1 MYWLSVP
8 RRRSSRRGSG
18 GGAGA
23 RVLAGRTSGLPGRRA
38 ARVARAGVRHPSCC
52 RADVVS
58 ILPPAPE
65 VPTFQTNGVA
75 GRGLGR
81 ERVGQ
86 GPGRDRVGRRW
97 CRRASRCWGRASW
110 RPGRAS
116 RRCGG
121 DRGTGG
127 KHWCGRGRSGPGG
140 VALASTACTPG
151 HGGSRRRECGRASGR
166 DGRTGERRRRCTIVG
181 TGCGLRRNV
190 DSLSGVEA
198 GTLLPNGDVLVTMG
212 VTRTRGCLVD
222 WCSAD
227 RCLADRCLSFDRSL
241 CRGGLGRKRRRADGI
256 DVLLQGALLVLL
268 LLLHRRRR
276 SAW

>member
-38 ARVARAGVRHPSCC
+38 PAMMAAGGARGEGWGAAPQLLPYGCGLDPASSAGGADFPNQRGRGAGVG
-52 RADVVS
+52 A
-58 ILPPAPE
+58 
-65 VPTFQTNGVA
+65 
-75 GRGLGR
+75 
-81 ERVGQ
+81 
-86 GPGRDRVGRRW
+86 
-97 CRRASRCWGRASW
+97 
-110 RPGRAS
+110 
-116 RRCGG
+116 
-121 DRGTGG
+121 
-127 KHWCGRGRSGPGG
+127 GPGG
-140 VALASTACTPG
+140 SQVVRTGEQVLGTGQLASRAGEQAVRRRPRYRRQGLARQGAALASTACTPG

-166 DGRTGERRRRCTIVG
+166 DKRMGERRRCCTIVG

-190 DSLSGVEA
+190 DSLSGVDA

-227 RCLADRCLSFDRSL
+227 RCADRCLADRCLSFDRSL
-241 CRGGLGRKRRRADGI
+241 CRGGLGPKRRRADGI